1 MTIRSVFYTPLCPV
15 LSYAYRV
22 RFQQYNVLV
31 HSVDTSLPMVNH
43 LIALLILCN
52 DCEGYAEHMY
62 LFRPVEELKCLADTD
77 ILGVGDS
84 IVNTH

>member
-1 MTIRSVFYTPLCPV
+1 MTITSVFYTPLSPV
-15 LSYAYRV
+15 LSYTYRI
-22 RFQQYNVLV
+22 RFQQYHVLV
-31 HSVDTSLPMVNH
+31 HSVDTSILIVNH

-52 DCEGYAEHMY
+52 DCEGFAEHMY

-84 IVNTH
+84 IVNTN